1 MPMDDFSMLKP
12 STPRDVAMGSTT
24 DTWRSMDDNR
34 FSPEIQLKG
43 VGAPPP
49 KMKLATE
56 DDEVMQEFVQSH
68 LVSTLNPIHEEV
80 STIRNVMH
88 EIEGRVT
95 KFASQIARQSTKIEE
110 QEHELQ
116 NLNSAI
122 AAKDSRMTAMHQL
135 ILATRAEN
143 SDIRGNTDSTKAA
156 LDKVDDKWQGTIGV
170 LQNLQ
175 LQQDK
180 QASEIRKLY
189 HNLQASDQ
197 KASDIMETRL
207 NNLNSFCKELCNQ
220 QRDMENAINTLRAQ
234 EDETREKLKNA
245 VAAHDQFRQDVIEKF
260 GLRDVRTKAIE
271 AKLTSLSQEIEKP
284 IANLRATDKELQ
296 HVKGKVA
303 VLESQNFHNQ
313 ICELVDSM
321 KDFARRLA
329 TAEEEIVQVRRKSA
343 EQFHV
348 RDKLLRKLDDKA
360 TKHSID
366 LTDLTSAQKADIEH
380 LAALQANLAPIL
392 VKTRQTEEGGSGGD
406 QPDNGLSFDDEL
418 KELRENYNSQRDV
431 LDKYTTKLEMIQH
444 LLDSLK
450 QKEQRDFDSSHTQIS
465 GLQEDLGDANALLS
479 KLDARVELVQKYFTG
494 LGRGLQDT
502 HTAMTG
508 DSSVLPQK
516 NVKQLP
522 TLPASTPRGGLL
534 NDPRS
539 RTPNRQGLF
548 ARPLG
553 SLPNDTGP
561 ATSDR

>member
-1 MPMDDFSMLKP
+1 ME
-12 STPRDVAMGSTT
+12 
-24 DTWRSMDDNR
+24 DNR
-34 FSPEIQLKG
+34 FSPELRG

-80 STIRNVMH
+80 SCIRSVMH

-95 KFASQIARQSTKIEE
+95 KFASQIARQSTKMEE

-122 AAKDSRMTAMHQL
+122 AAKESRMTAMHQL

-143 SDIRGNTDSTKAA
+143 ADLRGNTDSTKAA
-156 LDKVDDKWQGTIGV
+156 LDKVDDKWQGTLGV

-180 QASEIRKLY
+180 QAAEIRKLY
-189 HNLQASDQ
+189 HTIQASDQ
-197 KASDIMETRL
+197 KASDLLDTRL

-220 QRDMENAINTLRAQ
+220 QRDMENAINTLRVQ

-271 AKLTSLSQEIEKP
+271 AKLSTLSQEIEKP
-284 IANLRATDKELQ
+284 IANLRATDKEVQ

-303 VLESQNFHNQ
+303 ILESQNFHNQ
-313 ICELVDSM
+313 ICELVDSL
-321 KDFARRLA
+321 KDFSRRLA
-329 TAEEEIVQVRRKSA
+329 TAEEEVVQVRRKSA

-360 TKHSID
+360 TKHSMD
-366 LTDLTSAQKADIEH
+366 LVDLSSTQKADIEH
-380 LAALQANLAPIL
+380 LAALQASLAPIL
-392 VKTRQTEEGGSGGD
+392 IKTRHTEEDPGGPGD
-406 QPDNGLSFDDEL
+406 QTDQGLSFDDEL
-418 KELRENYNSQRDV
+418 KELRENYHGQRDT
-431 LDKYTTKLEMIQH
+431 LDKCITKLEMQQH

-450 QKEQRDFDSSHTQIS
+450 QKEQRDFDSSHVQIS
-465 GLQEDLGDANALLS
+465 GLQEDLGDANALLT

-522 TLPASTPRGGLL
+522 TLPATTPRGGLL
-534 NDPRS
+534 NDPRA

-548 ARPLG
+548 ARPLS
-553 SLPNDTGP
+553 SLQNEPKVD
-561 ATSDR
+561 